1 MKIPVLILLILAALV
16 AAPAAQASDP
26 PLPPPGACPGDAITA
41 STAQQ
46 AESMLCLINAV
57 RAAKGL
63 PGLEASPLLSDSARD
78 KLTDE
83 LRCNDFSHTACGRDF
98 TDPFK
103 AAGYAGAG
111 FQWKVGENLSV
122 GSGVLASPRATVEA
136 WLASPDHRAN
146 ILSSEWRDQ
155 GIALEQQVTLA
166 GISAASAWVSHFG
179 ARETG
184 TSGPTPAADPDGA
197 GAAGGKQRGCGKSRA
212 RLKKASAKTKKRC
225 ATKKGKSRR

>member
-83 LRCNDFSHTACGRDF
+83 LRCNDFSHTACGRNF
-98 TDPFK
+98 THAFEE
-103 AAGYAGAG
+103 AGYAGAG
-111 FQWKVGENLSV
+111 FRWKVGENLSV
-122 GSGVLASPRATVEA
+122 GSGGLASPRSTVEA

-155 GIALEQQVTLA
+155 GIALQQGVSLA
-166 GISAASAWVSHFG
+166 GISGASAWVSHFG
-179 ARETG
+179 LRDTPAG
-184 TSGPTPAADPDGA
+184 GPTPAADPDVA
-197 GAAGGKQRGCGKSRA
+197 GATHSCRKKVSRA
-212 RLKKASAKTKKRC
+212 AKKRC
-225 ATKKGKSRR
+225 AAQKKRKSRR